1 MNGLSLYLMIVYHI
15 GVHNVVDIDRLMRLW
30 RPAPRG
36 CHRCSLGSAVK
47 SSSRRGL
54 MLEAG
59 MEARL
64 EAIVCLTSMV
74 GVIRVMVR

>member
-1 MNGLSLYLMIVYHI
+1 MNGLSVYLMIVYHI
-15 GVHNVVDIDRLMRLW
+15 GVQNKVDINRLIRLW
-30 RPAPRG
+30 RPATGSRHP
-36 CHRCSLGSAVK
+36 CSLGSAVK

>member
-1 MNGLSLYLMIVYHI
+1 MNGLSVYLMIVYHI
-15 GVHNVVDIDRLMRLW
+15 GVHNIVDIDRLMRLW

-36 CHRCSLGSAVK
+36 RHPCSLGSAVK

-59 MEARL
+59 MET
-64 EAIVCLTSMV
+64 IVCLTYMV

>member
-15 GVHNVVDIDRLMRLW
+15 GVHNIVDIDRLMRLW
-30 RPAPRG
+30 RPAPGGR
-36 CHRCSLGSAVK
+36 HRCSLGSTVK

-59 MEARL
+59 MEA
-64 EAIVCLTSMV
+64 IVCLTSV
-74 GVIRVMVR
+74 VVVIRVVMR

>member
-1 MNGLSLYLMIVYHI
+1 MSVYLMIVYHI
-15 GVHNVVDIDRLMRLW
+15 GVHNVVDIDRLMSLR
-30 RPAPRG
+30 RPAPGGR
-36 CHRCSLGSAVK
+36 HPCSLGSAVK

-59 MEARL
+59 METRL

>member
-15 GVHNVVDIDRLMRLW
+15 GVHNIVDIDRLMRLW

-36 CHRCSLGSAVK
+36 RHLGSAIK

-59 MEARL
+59 M

>member
-1 MNGLSLYLMIVYHI
+1 MNRLSMYLMIVCHI
-15 GVHNVVDIDRLMRLW
+15 GVHNKVDVNRLMRLW

-36 CHRCSLGSAVK
+36 RHLGSAIK

-59 MEARL
+59 MEA
-64 EAIVCLTSMV
+64 IVCLASMV

>member
-1 MNGLSLYLMIVYHI
+1 MNRLSVYLMIVCHI
-15 GVHNVVDIDRLMRLW
+15 GVHNKVDVNRLMRLW

-36 CHRCSLGSAVK
+36 RHLGSAIK

-59 MEARL
+59 MEA
-64 EAIVCLTSMV
+64 IVCLTSVV

>member
-1 MNGLSLYLMIVYHI
+1 MNGLSLMIVYHI
-15 GVHNVVDIDRLMRLW
+15 AVHHIVDINRLMRLW
-30 RPAPRG
+30 RPAPGRR
-36 CHRCSLGSAVK
+36 HPCSLGSAVK
-47 SSSRRGL
+47 SSSRRCL

>member
-1 MNGLSLYLMIVYHI
+1 MNGLSVYLMIVYHI
-15 GVHNVVDIDRLMRLW
+15 GVHNVVDIDRLMSLR
-30 RPAPRG
+30 RPAPGGR
-36 CHRCSLGSAVK
+36 HPCSLGSAVK

-59 MEARL
+59 MET
-64 EAIVCLTSMV
+64 IVCLTSMV

>member
-1 MNGLSLYLMIVYHI
+1 MNRLSVYLMIVSHI
-15 GVHNVVDIDRLMRLW
+15 GGHNKVDVNRLMRLW

-36 CHRCSLGSAVK
+36 RHLGSAIK

-59 MEARL
+59 M

>member
-1 MNGLSLYLMIVYHI
+1 MNRLSVYLMIVCHI
-15 GVHNVVDIDRLMRLW
+15 GVHNKVDVNRLMRLW

-36 CHRCSLGSAVK
+36 RHLGSAIK

-59 MEARL
+59 MEA
-64 EAIVCLTSMV
+64 IVCLASMA

>member
-1 MNGLSLYLMIVYHI
+1 MNGLSVHLMIVYHI
-15 GVHNVVDIDRLMRLW
+15 GVHNVVDIDRLMRLR
-30 RPAPRG
+30 RPTPGGR
-36 CHRCSLGSAVK
+36 HPCSLGSAVK

-59 MEARL
+59 MET
-64 EAIVCLTSMV
+64 IVCLTSMV

>member
-1 MNGLSLYLMIVYHI
+1 MNRLSMYLMIVCHI
-15 GVHNVVDIDRLMRLW
+15 GVHNKVDVNRLMRLW

-36 CHRCSLGSAVK
+36 RHLGSAIK

-59 MEARL
+59 MEPRL
-64 EAIVCLTSMV
+64 EAIICLTSMV

>member
-1 MNGLSLYLMIVYHI
+1 MNRLSVYLMIVCHI
-15 GVHNVVDIDRLMRLW
+15 GVHNKVDVNRLMRLW

-36 CHRCSLGSAVK
+36 RHLGSAIK

-59 MEARL
+59 M

>member
-1 MNGLSLYLMIVYHI
+1 MNRLSMYLMIVCHI
-15 GVHNVVDIDRLMRLW
+15 GVHNKVDVNRLMRLW

-36 CHRCSLGSAVK
+36 RHLGSAIK

-59 MEARL
+59 M

>member
-1 MNGLSLYLMIVYHI
+1 MNRLSVYLMIVCHI
-15 GVHNVVDIDRLMRLW
+15 GVHNKVDVNRLMRLW

-36 CHRCSLGSAVK
+36 RHLGSAIK

-59 MEARL
+59 MEA
-64 EAIVCLTSMV
+64 IVCLASMV